1 MRLAPLCTTVAL
13 SAAAVTAC
21 GGGSAGPAPAPV
33 RLTIVA
39 PTDLTTVH
47 DDHVEVQ
54 GTVQPSGA
62 AVEVEGRRAPVAQGS
77 FRATVSLAAGTNV
90 IDVLASAGRARPAL
104 TAIRVRRQISV
115 PVPDLVGASV
125 DDARSQLRDLG
136 LKADVQR
143 QDGIFDRILPG
154 SPQVCA
160 TDPAAGTQVNPG
172 GTVHILAAR
181 AC

>member
-13 SAAAVTAC
+13 SAAVITAC
-21 GGGSAGPAPAPV
+21 GGSARPAPAPV

-39 PTDLTTVH
+39 PSDLDTVH
-47 DDHVEVQ
+47 DDHVDVQ
-54 GTVQPSGA
+54 GTVRPSTA
-62 AVEVEGRRAPVAQGS
+62 SVEVDGRRAPVAEGT
-77 FRATVSLAAGTNV
+77 FRATVSLEEGTNV

-115 PVPDLVGASV
+115 AVPDLVGASV
-125 DDARSQLRDLG
+125 DDARTRLRALG

-143 QDGIFDRILPG
+143 EDGIFDRLLPG

-160 TDPAAGTQVNPG
+160 TDPAAGTQVDQG
-172 GTVHILAAR
+172 ETVQILAAR